1 MEVKQSNPIKEA
13 AQYRALGVWYSA
25 GRNGTIAAG
34 TGFGKSRLAVI
45 EVAHLLQ
52 VIGLEKDDVLIV
64 SPTTKLR
71 DDNWPKEFKD
81 WGYEDL
87 YHAVVKG
94 ICYAS
99 LGKEYQLLQETGK
112 RYKLIVLDE
121 IHRLTELSANAFRD
135 GEEEFLTRFVTEGL
149 TDAVMGLTATSP
161 DPRRDPEKANLLD
174 QIAPIVFRYSL
185 DDGVKDGLIADY
197 EIRVIMCPPE
207 ASKRTIDAGSKK
219 KQFKTTEQKQ
229 YDYMTTLMQ
238 NTAIAIDEVKRSFSD
253 GTLDLFADI
262 EAAQKAKDKLDKL
275 NKQMERYVFARTR
288 FIYGLESKTNL
299 AAKCIDALRQQGV
312 RFIVFCGGIPQA
324 DKLLGKN
331 VFHSKSDN
339 TAFDAFNNK
348 EINEL
353 GVVNAA
359 NEGINFVDLDQILV
373 IQVDSNAR
381 NLIQRIGR
389 ALRIR
394 PGHTGVVYILCAA
407 GTVDQQW
414 LEINLKEFDQSKIKF
429 FTATD
434 VP

>member
-1 MEVKQSNPIKEA
+1 MEIKQSNPIKEA
-13 AQYRALGVWYSA
+13 VQYKALGVWYNA

-45 EVAHLLQ
+45 EIAHLLKM
-52 VIGLEKDDVLIV
+52 IGLDKDDILIV

-71 DDNWPKEFKD
+71 DVNWPNEFED
-81 WGYEDL
+81 WGEGEL
-87 YHAVVKG
+87 YRSVVKS

-99 LGKEYQLLQETGK
+99 LKKEYELLQETGK

-135 GEEEFLTRFVTEGL
+135 GEEEFMTRFVTEGL
-149 TDAVMGLTATSP
+149 TDAVMGLTATAP
-161 DPRRDPEKANLLD
+161 DPKRDPDKANLLE

-207 ASKRTIDAGSKK
+207 ANKRTIDAGSKK
-219 KQFKTTEQKQ
+219 KQFKVTEQKQ

-238 NTAIAIDEVKRSFSD
+238 NTAIEIDKVKRSFSD
-253 GTLDLFADI
+253 GSLDLFADI
-262 EAAQKAKDKLDKL
+262 EAAQKAKDKLTKL
-275 NKQMERYVFARTR
+275 SKQMERYVFARTR

-299 AAKCIDALRQQGV
+299 AVRCIDALRQQGV
-312 RFIVFCGGIPQA
+312 RFLVFCGGIAQA

-331 VFHSKSDN
+331 VYHSKSDN
-339 TAFDAFNNK
+339 TAFQAFNNK

-394 PGHTGVVYILCAA
+394 PGHIGVVYILCASN
-407 GTVDQQW
+407 TVDQQW
-414 LEINLKEFDQSKIKF
+414 LEVNLRMFDQSKIKF

-434 VP
+434 IE